1 MKARKHPRTIA
12 DVKADP
18 RVSSIHQEYNGPRPS
33 WWVYLKPGLI
43 CLEMDCGT
51 IHEDTIADVCS
62 MLREVVT
69 ESQYKD
75 LKSARAQEILEDRV
89 RKSAEEVTR

>member
-1 MKARKHPRTIA
+1 MKHPRTVA
-12 DVKADP
+12 QVAADP

-43 CLEMDCGT
+43 CIEMDCGT
-51 IHEDTIADVCS
+51 IHEDTIARVCE

-69 ESQYKD
+69 QEEYDAHLESR
-75 LKSARAQEILEDRV
+75 ARERSEWRQAQG
-89 RKSAEEVTR
+89 